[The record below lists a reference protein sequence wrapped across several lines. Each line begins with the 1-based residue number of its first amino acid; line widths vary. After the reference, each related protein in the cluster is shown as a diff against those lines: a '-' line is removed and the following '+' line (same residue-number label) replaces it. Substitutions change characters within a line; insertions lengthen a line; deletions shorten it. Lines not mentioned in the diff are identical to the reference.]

1 MAKYEHKNKPSK
13 PKAKRW
19 KALSR
24 EVVFEKYGRKIEKVI
39 FRLPSGK
46 HSDFYLKAEKDA
58 VCILALTKEKD
69 VILVKQYR
77 PGPDKVLMELPGG
90 AAESNET
97 PTKAAERELLEETG
111 YRGKMR
117 LVTRVFDCAYSTIDR
132 YCFVATDCE
141 KVRRQELD
149 KAEFAEVTRISLK
162 EFRKLLKSGKMTDVE
177 VGYLGLDYLGL
188 L

>member
-1 MAKYEHKNKPSK
+1 MSKYEHRRKTSSNV
-13 PKAKRW
+13 KRW

-24 EVVFEKYGRKIEKVI
+24 EVVFQKYGRKIEKVV

-46 HSDFYLKAEKDA
+46 QSEFYLKAERDA
-58 VCILALTKEKD
+58 VCILALTKEQD
-69 VILVKQYR
+69 VILVNQYR
-77 PGPDKVLMELPGG
+77 PGPDMVLMELPGG
-90 AAESNET
+90 ATEIDET
-97 PTKAAERELLEETG
+97 PERAAEIELLEETG

-117 LVTRVFDCAYSTIDR
+117 FVTRVFDCAYSTIYR

-141 KVRRQELD
+141 KVKQQKLD
-149 KAEFAEVTRISLK
+149 KAEFARVAQISLE
-162 EFRKLLKSGKMTDVE
+162 EFRELLRSGKMTDVE